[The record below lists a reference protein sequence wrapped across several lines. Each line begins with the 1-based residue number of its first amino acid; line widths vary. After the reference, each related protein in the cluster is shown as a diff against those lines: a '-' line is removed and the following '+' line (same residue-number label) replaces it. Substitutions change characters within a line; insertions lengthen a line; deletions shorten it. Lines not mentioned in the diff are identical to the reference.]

1 MSRRH
6 VVLMEAIGMAGAIVP
21 TYREGETKDINH
33 RTEKALV
40 VVEQRILSAMW
51 YFGSVGKENLKK
63 IGDRI
68 DKANEDKGILGRA
81 RSILT
86 FIDYSVWLL
95 ERTMIGYK
103 PAANIKG
110 RCGRIHIQRII
121 DALVDLRIEI
131 AGKRDFTMCSVAG
144 IKAAER
150 YASL

>member
-21 TYREGETKDINH
+21 TYREGTTKDINP

-40 VVEQRILSAMW
+40 VIEQRVVSAMW
-51 YFGSVGKENLKK
+51 YFGAVGSENLQR
-63 IGDRI
+63 ISDRI
-68 DKANEDKGILGRA
+68 DKAHDERNILGRA

-95 ERTMIGYK
+95 DRTMEGDK
-103 PAANIKG
+103 PDANIKG
-110 RCGRIHIQRII
+110 RCGRVHIQRII
-121 DALVDLRIEI
+121 DALIDFRAEI
-131 AGKRDFTMCSVAG
+131 SGSRNFEICSIAG

-150 YASL
+150 YVAL